1 MTGLAVL
8 VAEPE
13 LVVLPAVVGESWR
26 PWRTS
31 WRIELRMRLTYQTQ
45 PSVNEL
51 QGRLKME
58 I

>member
-1 MTGLAVL
+1 MTGSAVL
-8 VAEPE
+8 AAEPE
-13 LVVLPAVVGESWR
+13 LVELPAVVGESWR

-31 WRIELRMRLTYQTQ
+31 WRIELMMRLTYQIL